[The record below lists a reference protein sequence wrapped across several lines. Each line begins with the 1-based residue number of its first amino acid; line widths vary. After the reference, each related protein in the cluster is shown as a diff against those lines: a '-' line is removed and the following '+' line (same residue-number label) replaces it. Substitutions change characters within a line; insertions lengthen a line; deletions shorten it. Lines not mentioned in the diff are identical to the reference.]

1 MKSCGACARRD
12 RRVPRR
18 HECLEPHQRHPG
30 AVVALDRPLCVGP
43 RCDVP
48 PVRLE
53 LLFSARGP
61 ADYASFAD
69 ELDGL
74 PSCPLSHRVVDRAGA
89 VQALL
94 ADRSQH
100 RGPNAVDLFVAAI
113 AEVNELTLV
122 HYDRH
127 FDAIARV
134 TGQPTE
140 WIAARGMLD

>member
-1 MKSCGACARRD
+1 MSAGFLVETSAWNRSNATAELSSCWTDLAASGR
-12 RRVPRR
+12 
-18 HECLEPHQRHPG
+18 
-30 AVVALDRPLCVGP
+30 VALC
-43 RCDVP
+43 P

-61 ADYASFAD
+61 ADYAAFAD

-74 PSCPLSHRVVDRAGA
+74 PSCPLSRRAVDRAER

-94 ADRSQH
+94 AARSQH
-100 RGPNAVDLFVAAI
+100 RGPNPVDLLVAAI
-113 AEVNELTLV
+113 AEVEGLTVV

-140 WIAARGMLD
+140 WIAPRGTLD

>member
-1 MKSCGACARRD
+1 MSVEFLADTSAWNRSNATAELSSRWTD
-12 RRVPRR
+12 
-18 HECLEPHQRHPG
+18 L
-30 AVVALDRPLCVGP
+30 AVSSKVALC
-43 RCDVP
+43 P

-61 ADYASFAD
+61 ADYKMFAA

-74 PSCPLSHRVVDRAGA
+74 PSCPLSRRAVDRAGY

-113 AEVNELTLV
+113 AEISELALV

-127 FDAIARV
+127 FDAIGRV
-134 TGQPTE
+134 TGQATE
-140 WIAARGMLD
+140 WIAPRGTLD